1 MALACEAPMVN
12 FVSNKDLP
20 RAILASI
27 SLAETLQTQ
36 REDMLS
42 VRSTSARG
50 KCRNIL
56 LVQLLVTAKVQIN
69 QTVAFPFEGV

>member
-36 REDMLS
+36 REDRLS
-42 VRSTSARG
+42 AQSTSAG
-50 KCRNIL
+50 
-56 LVQLLVTAKVQIN
+56 
-69 QTVAFPFEGV
+69 EE